1 MKRPQPLPVEVSVS
15 SLGMLV
21 ALRPAHLSFSG
32 SRWAGK
38 VEIVVRVTVGNSHLA
53 IYCKGDGEPVSR
65 LHSVNSVCHT
75 APCRGF
81 TAEDAESA
89 GRKKVERGA
98 CGASEGGRPQGSPL
112 REGWRWST
120 FVAMTDLG
128 TLRVIFIVMANP
140 RCSYNEPVLFHEG
153 SDGQS
158 PAN

>member
-1 MKRPQPLPVEVSVS
+1 MS

-65 LHSVNSVCHT
+65 LHSVNSVRHT
-75 APCRGF
+75 ATCRGF

-89 GRKKVERGA
+89 ERKKVESGEY
-98 CGASEGGRPQGSPL
+98 GASLGR
-112 REGWRWST
+112 RATTR
-120 FVAMTDLG
+120 VAPTGRLAMVYFRGNDG
-128 TLRVIFIVMANP
+128 FGDVAGYFH
-140 RCSYNEPVLFHEG
+140 SYGESSV
-153 SDGQS
+153 
-158 PAN
+158 

>member
-1 MKRPQPLPVEVSVS
+1 MS

-65 LHSVNSVCHT
+65 LHSVNSVRHT
-75 APCRGF
+75 ATCRGF

-89 GRKKVERGA
+89 ERKKVESGKYGRVL
-98 CGASEGGRPQGSPL
+98 EGDDSRFLTPL
-112 REGWRWST
+112 RYARNHYGLVE
-120 FVAMTDLG
+120 A
-128 TLRVIFIVMANP
+128 I
-140 RCSYNEPVLFHEG
+140 
-153 SDGQS
+153 
-158 PAN
+158 